1 MLPCRFIP
9 DFRIDALCS
18 ATSMVNMINEDGSCV
33 SLADARTFAF
43 HQDPYK
49 VPRH

>member
-1 MLPCRFIP
+1 
-9 DFRIDALCS
+9 
-18 ATSMVNMINEDGSCV
+18 MVNMINEDGSCV

-49 VPRH
+49 VPRHQTLNPYQPRRTM